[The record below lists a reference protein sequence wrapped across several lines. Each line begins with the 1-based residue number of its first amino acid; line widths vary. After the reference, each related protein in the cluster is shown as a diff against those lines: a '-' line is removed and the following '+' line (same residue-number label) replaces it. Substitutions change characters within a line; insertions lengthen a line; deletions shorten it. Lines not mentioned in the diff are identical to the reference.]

1 MSLPPHGEEKNH
13 KLVDGVLPEKMA
25 STRDNQVTDLII
37 EGQPVVIGVNAYKWL
52 GHNADESTGNL
63 STRRPN
69 LPMGDHGTLTLPTDR

>member
-1 MSLPPHGEEKNH
+1 M
-13 KLVDGVLPEKMA
+13 VDGVLPEKMA
-25 STRDNQVTDLII
+25 STRGNQVTDLII